1 MAITHRGRK
10 KRKKFNSRMRAT
22 LVCIMMLV
30 VLLFVA
36 LIIRIRYIQIKD
48 GSRYEKRV
56 LSQQSYVSSS
66 IPYQRGSILDRNG
79 TVLAKSTKVY
89 NVVLDVKVICSDE
102 SYLVPTKQALMTC
115 FDVPS
120 DEIDNLIAEK
130 KDSRYAVLVKGVSK
144 EKKEAFEA
152 LQEREKEEVE
162 KKEKKSVTIQGVW
175 FETDYKRVYPKKS
188 LACDVIGFYTNGTS
202 TGIESNYN
210 EELSGTDG
218 REYGYFDSNL
228 KLQRTLKSATNGN
241 NLITTI
247 DATIQ
252 STVEKKVAKFNKETG
267 SKETAVVVM
276 NPQNGEILAMTSGQ
290 QYDLN
295 DPWSLDGYYSEK
307 EQDMM
312 SEKDRTDALNAIW
325 RNYCISDGYEPG
337 STFKPVTVAAALE
350 EGIATDKSTFNCIGY
365 EKIKNVSKPIKCV
378 SYSHGGHGVI
388 TLEQSLMKSCNSA
401 MMQLVEKMG
410 KGEFYRYQKIFGFG
424 SKTGVDLPAET
435 PGIIYSE
442 DRLGPADL
450 ATSSFGQ
457 TFNVNMLQIASAI
470 SSLINGGNYYQPHV
484 VQEIRNDDGAT
495 VKTIDPVLVRKTVSG
510 KTSDLIRK
518 YMLSTVEKGT
528 GNAAYIEGY
537 QIGGKTGTAEK
548 YPRGNGKYLVSFIG
562 FAPYDQPQVVVYVVV
577 DEPAVENQAHSTYA
591 SGICHDIM
599 KEILPYMGIEK
610 TATEKTSE

>member
-1 MAITHRGRK
+1 MATTHRRRR
-10 KRKKFNSRMRAT
+10 KRKKFNNRMRAT
-22 LVCIMMLV
+22 LICIMMIV

-36 LIIRIRYIQIKD
+36 LIIRIRYIQVRD
-48 GSRYEKRV
+48 GSKYEKRV

-79 TVLAKSTKVY
+79 TVLAKSSKVY

-102 SYLVPTKQALMTC
+102 TYLAPTKQALMTC
-115 FDVPS
+115 FDIS
-120 DEIDNLIAEK
+120 SQDIDKLIAEK
-130 KDSRYAVLVKGVSK
+130 EDSRYAILVKGVSK

-152 LQEREKEEVE
+152 LEEKQKEEG
-162 KKEKKSVTIQGVW
+162 TIQGVW

-188 LACDVIGFYTNGTS
+188 LGCDVIGFYTNGTS

-228 KLQRTLKSATNGN
+228 KLQRTLKSAENGN

-252 STVEKKVAKFNKETG
+252 SAVEKKVAKFNKETG

-295 DPWSLDGYYSEK
+295 DPWSLDGLYTKEEQEK
-307 EQDMM
+307 M
-312 SEKDRTDALNAIW
+312 SEKDRTDALNAMW

-350 EGIATDKSTFNCIGY
+350 EGVAADKSTFNCIGY

-470 SSLINGGNYYQPHV
+470 SSLINGGNYYEPHV

-518 YMLSTVEKGT
+518 YMLATVEEGT
-528 GNAAYIEGY
+528 GNAAHIDGY

-548 YPRGNGKYLVSFIG
+548 YPRGNRKYLVSFIG
-562 FAPYDQPQVVVYVVV
+562 FAPYDEPQVVVYVVV
-577 DEPAVENQAHSTYA
+577 DEPAVDDQAHSTYA
-591 SGICHDIM
+591 SGICHDVM

-610 TATEKTSE
+610 TATEETTSESGTE

>member
-1 MAITHRGRK
+1 MAVTHRGRK

-22 LVCIMMLV
+22 LICIMMCV
-30 VLLFVA
+30 VLLFIA
-36 LIIRIRYIQIKD
+36 LIIRIRYIQTRD

-56 LSQQSYVSSS
+56 LSQQSYVSSA

-89 NVVLDVKVICSDE
+89 NVVLDVKVILSDE
-102 SYLVPTKQALMTC
+102 TYLEPTKQALQLC
-115 FDVPS
+115 FGISS
-120 DEIDNLIAEK
+120 DEIDSLIASK
-130 KDSRYAVLVKGVSK
+130 KDSRYAVLKKGVSREEK
-144 EKKEAFEA
+144 EKFEA
-152 LQEREKEEVE
+152 MQEAEKE
-162 KKEKKSVTIQGVW
+162 KDIVTIQGVW

-202 TGIESNYN
+202 TGIESSYD

-228 KLQRTLKSATNGN
+228 KLQRTLKPAEDGHK
-241 NLITTI
+241 LITTL

-252 STVEKKVAKFNKETG
+252 SVVEKKVAKFNKDTG

-276 NPQNGEILAMTSGQ
+276 NPQNGEILAMTSGE

-295 DPWSLDGYYSEK
+295 DPWSLDDFYTEEEQEK
-307 EQDMM
+307 M
-312 SEKDRTDALNAIW
+312 SEKDRTNALNEIW

-350 EGIATDKSTFNCIGY
+350 EGVATDKSTYTCLGY
-365 EKIKNVSKPIKCV
+365 EKIKNVSRPIKCV
-378 SYSHGGHGVI
+378 SYSNGGHGVI
-388 TLEQSLMKSCNSA
+388 TLEQSLMKSCNA
-401 MMQLVEKMG
+401 VMMQLVEKMG
-410 KGEFYRYQKIFGFG
+410 KDEFYRYQKTFGFG
-424 SKTGVDLPAET
+424 SRTGVDLPAET

-484 VQEIRNDDGAT
+484 VQEIQNDDGAT
-495 VKTIDPVLVRKTVSG
+495 VKTIDPVLVRKTVSS

-518 YMLSTVEKGT
+518 YMLATVDEGT
-528 GNAAYIEGY
+528 GSAAQIDGY

-548 YPRGNGKYLVSFIG
+548 YPRGNRKYLVSFIG
-562 FAPYDQPQVVVYVVV
+562 FAPYDKPQVVVYVVV
-577 DEPAVENQAHSTYA
+577 DEPAVDDQAHSSYA

-599 KEILPYMGIEK
+599 KEILPYMGVDK
-610 TATEKTSE
+610 TAEEETKEQAGQ

>member
-1 MAITHRGRK
+1 MAVTHRGRK

-22 LVCIMMLV
+22 LICIMMCV
-30 VLLFVA
+30 VLLFIA
-36 LIIRIRYIQIKD
+36 LIIRIRYIQTRD

-56 LSQQSYVSSS
+56 LSQQSYVSSA

-89 NVVLDVKVICSDE
+89 NVVLDVKVILSDE
-102 SYLVPTKQALMTC
+102 TYLEPTKQALQLC
-115 FDVPS
+115 FGISS
-120 DEIDNLIAEK
+120 DEIDSLIASK
-130 KDSRYAVLVKGVSK
+130 KDSRYAVLKKGVSREEK
-144 EKKEAFEA
+144 EKFEA
-152 LQEREKEEVE
+152 MQEAEKE
-162 KKEKKSVTIQGVW
+162 KDIVTIQGVW

-202 TGIESNYN
+202 TGIESSYD

-228 KLQRTLKSATNGN
+228 KLQRTLKPAEDGHK
-241 NLITTI
+241 LITTL

-252 STVEKKVAKFNKETG
+252 SVVEKKVAKFNKDTG

-276 NPQNGEILAMTSGQ
+276 NPQNGEILAMTSGE

-295 DPWSLDGYYSEK
+295 DPWSLDDFYTEEEQEK
-307 EQDMM
+307 M
-312 SEKDRTDALNAIW
+312 SEKDRTNALNEIW

-350 EGIATDKSTFNCIGY
+350 EGVATDKSTYTCLGY
-365 EKIKNVSKPIKCV
+365 EKIKNVSRPIKCV
-378 SYSHGGHGVI
+378 SYSNGGHGVI
-388 TLEQSLMKSCNSA
+388 TLEQSLMKSCNA
-401 MMQLVEKMG
+401 VMMQLVEKMG
-410 KGEFYRYQKIFGFG
+410 KDEFYRYQKTFGFG
-424 SKTGVDLPAET
+424 SRTGVDLPAET

-484 VQEIRNDDGAT
+484 VQEIQNDDGAT
-495 VKTIDPVLVRKTVSG
+495 VKTIDPVLVRKTVSS

-518 YMLSTVEKGT
+518 YMLATVDEGT
-528 GNAAYIEGY
+528 GSAAQIDGY

-548 YPRGNGKYLVSFIG
+548 YPRGNNKYLVSFIG
-562 FAPYDQPQVVVYVVV
+562 FAPYDKPQVVVYVVV
-577 DEPAVENQAHSTYA
+577 DEPAVDDQAHSSYA

-599 KEILPYMGIEK
+599 KEILPYMGVDK
-610 TATEKTSE
+610 TAEEETKEQAGQ

>member
-1 MAITHRGRK
+1 MAVTHRGRK

-22 LVCIMMLV
+22 LICIMMCV
-30 VLLFVA
+30 VLLFIA
-36 LIIRIRYIQIKD
+36 LIIRIRYIQTRD

-56 LSQQSYVSSS
+56 LSQQSYVSSA

-89 NVVLDVKVICSDE
+89 NVVLDVKVILSDE
-102 SYLVPTKQALMTC
+102 TYLEPTKQALQLC
-115 FDVPS
+115 FGISS
-120 DEIDNLIAEK
+120 DEIDSLIASK
-130 KDSRYAVLVKGVSK
+130 KDSRYAVLKKGVSREEK
-144 EKKEAFEA
+144 EKFEA
-152 LQEREKEEVE
+152 MQEAEKE
-162 KKEKKSVTIQGVW
+162 KDAVTIQGVW

-202 TGIESNYN
+202 TGIESSYD

-228 KLQRTLKSATNGN
+228 KLQRTLKPAEDGHK
-241 NLITTI
+241 LITTL

-252 STVEKKVAKFNKETG
+252 SVVEKKVAKFNKDTG

-276 NPQNGEILAMTSGQ
+276 NPQNGEILAMTSGE

-295 DPWSLDGYYSEK
+295 DPWSLDDFYTEEEQEK
-307 EQDMM
+307 M
-312 SEKDRTDALNAIW
+312 SEKDRTNALNEIW

-350 EGIATDKSTFNCIGY
+350 EGVATDKSTYTCLGY
-365 EKIKNVSKPIKCV
+365 EKIKNVSRPIKCV
-378 SYSHGGHGVI
+378 SYSNGGHGVI
-388 TLEQSLMKSCNSA
+388 TLEQSLMKSCNA
-401 MMQLVEKMG
+401 VMMQLVEKMG
-410 KGEFYRYQKIFGFG
+410 KDEFYRYQKTFGFG
-424 SKTGVDLPAET
+424 SRTGVDLPAET

-484 VQEIRNDDGAT
+484 VQEIQNDDGAT
-495 VKTIDPVLVRKTVSG
+495 VKTIDPVLVRKTVSS

-518 YMLSTVEKGT
+518 YMLATVDEGT
-528 GNAAYIEGY
+528 GSAAQIDGY

-548 YPRGNGKYLVSFIG
+548 YPRGNNKYLVSFIG
-562 FAPYDQPQVVVYVVV
+562 FAPYDKPQVVVYVVV
-577 DEPAVENQAHSTYA
+577 DEPAVDDQAHSSYA

-599 KEILPYMGIEK
+599 KEILPYMGVDK
-610 TATEKTSE
+610 TAEEETKEQAGQ